1 MRKRKNYFI
10 EKGLQSQIIVA
21 FIVLTVFV
29 LLITMFNLY
38 FLVQYMVA
46 NTLEPSEYIQFSS
59 MLSEAYSMLKYKIFL
74 LVGIDIIIVFIVSL
88 FISHQLAGPGY
99 KIKRSITKIKD
110 GNLNFQVVLREGDKF
125 DDIAKELNALIRKNN
140 MDVNEL
146 ITIKDKLKV
155 ALRTKDD
162 QLAIET
168 LAKLE
173 DHVDKFII

>member
-1 MRKRKNYFI
+1 MKKRKNYFI

-29 LLITMFNLY
+29 LMITMFNLY
-38 FLVQYMVA
+38 FLSQYMVA

-59 MLSEAYSMLKYKIFL
+59 MLSRAFSMLKYKIYFL
-74 LVGIDIIIVFIVSL
+74 IGLDVIIVFIVSL

-99 KIKRSITKIKD
+99 KIKKSITKIKD
-110 GNLNFQVVLREGDKF
+110 GNLNFKVVLREGDKF
-125 DDIAKELNALIRKNN
+125 DDIANELNALIRKNS

-146 ITIKDKLKV
+146 ITIKDKFKT

-173 DHVDKFII
+173 EHVNKFLI